1 MAPMMVAPV
10 VVMVPRMVAAD
21 PARAVIG
28 PYPTAEAARTIII
41 VARIIG
47 RSIIIE
53 ARTEMMVVVMP
64 EHHRRGEVR
73 AAVMIEDTAVG
84 GGHASQVDAAAS
96 EMTTTPEAVAPAT
109 PEAVAAATPEAV
121 AAATPEAVAAAS
133 ATMSAAAPVS
143 AMDLGDQRVRGVFR
157 DRRRSRIDRRERF
170 RAMCGRH
177 HQHRSGRDAK
187 RLLETAPEIGTGYHG

>member
-1 MAPMMVAPV
+1 
-10 VVMVPRMVAAD
+10 
-21 PARAVIG
+21 
-28 PYPTAEAARTIII
+28 
-41 VARIIG
+41 
-47 RSIIIE
+47 
-53 ARTEMMVVVMP
+53 MMVVVMP

-109 PEAVAAATPEAV
+109 SEAVAAATPEAV
-121 AAATPEAVAAAS
+121 AATTSEAVAATS

-143 AMDLGDQRVRGVFR
+143 AMDLGDQCVRGVFR
-157 DRRRSRIDRRERF
+157 DRRRSRIDRRECF